1 MSYALV
7 GFGFVPG
14 ETPSPSTPVDPV
26 PMPAS
31 DPSPTEDELKSACA
45 LLSDRWY
52 WDDKLHS
59 CQLKPASQISS
70 AKATS
75 SKAETWIFLGLAA
88 IGIGYVL
95 TRKKGR
101 R

>member
-14 ETPSPSTPVDPV
+14 ETPSPSTPVPDNSSPL
-26 PMPAS
+26 PS
-31 DPSPTEDELKSACA
+31 PSPTEDELKSACA

-52 WDDKLHS
+52 WDDQLHS
-59 CQLKPASQISS
+59 CQLKPASQVSLAKTPSS
-70 AKATS
+70 N
-75 SKAETWIFLGLAA
+75 AETWTFLGLAA
-88 IGIGYVL
+88 LGIGYVL
-95 TRKKGR
+95 TRKGR